1 MCCVEDAGGG
11 APSPTKRC
19 LSRSKDSVCVE
30 RDVSFASDIVMDIN
44 VQCRKAFN
52 FALYPP
58 VSLIGY
64 VTLPSSEIQ

>member
-19 LSRSKDSVCVE
+19 LSRSKDNVCVE

-44 VQCRKAFN
+44 VQCR
-52 FALYPP
+52 
-58 VSLIGY
+58 
-64 VTLPSSEIQ
+64 